1 MVQLIEASG
10 GFDRPAA
17 DGRPWRADNPQAVP
31 TERETY
37 VLSQGLPVYR
47 VLYQRNDRNLPP
59 LPELEN
65 RPNLEGLTNL
75 EDQLEAVDNQA

>member
-1 MVQLIEASG
+1 
-10 GFDRPAA
+10 
-17 DGRPWRADNPQAVP
+17 VP

-59 LPELEN
+59 LP
-65 RPNLEGLTNL
+65 NLEDRPNL
-75 EDQLEAVDNQA
+75 EDQLEAVDNRA